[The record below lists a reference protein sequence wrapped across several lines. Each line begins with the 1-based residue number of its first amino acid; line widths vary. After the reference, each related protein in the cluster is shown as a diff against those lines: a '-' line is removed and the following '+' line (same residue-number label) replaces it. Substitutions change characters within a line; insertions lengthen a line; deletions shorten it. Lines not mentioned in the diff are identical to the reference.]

1 MRSAIKRQG
10 EELFSL
16 AEILAKNIC
25 NDRHSA
31 KGEEPAAASRL
42 EACAVMCVIALREVV
57 VRIFSE
63 SKLLNQ
69 EKILA
74 AGYDEFLKCI
84 SKAGDKTYLGSFTK
98 HWCVAQQILDVK
110 NLFEQNGEQG
120 RNGIGYKQFWR
131 SEFQFL
137 EHECLTSGVLRDMCA
152 DKEWLELFAIMI
164 HDFCF
169 RVHAVVN
176 LAKWEMPMNTRDER
190 CRMRNAITPRYDVFI
205 TYRRSD
211 GLNYAQLLY
220 QALDRRGYKC
230 FLDVRDRQDDEY
242 EKRIMA
248 ALHNAPN
255 YIFLMTDGSL
265 RRLSEDGN
273 SVYNEVHEA
282 LSLHKKIIPVAPTGV
297 SRSLYGAELLDEFN
311 CLRALSVSRLE
322 TGEFLEES
330 VDKIVQ
336 RFPVKIRCVRRTMIG
351 GLFVSVIALSC
362 MIVALW
368 PKSHSLDVDKTGSVE
383 TNAFDKTVE
392 PILKRMKE
400 IRLPYISF
408 TPPATIAD
416 AVEYF
421 RAASKDF
428 DRPDIPYEKRGLKF
442 DLRHG
447 EYAKSSFD
455 NDDGDF
461 ASTGEDESESG
472 KDSFAS
478 QADCLPVIPQ
488 LSASDITLY
497 DALKLVCESVDYNFV
512 VRNGEVIVKPRN
524 LTVDSLATWIYE
536 VDGRFEEILLSW
548 TERDMTTSDED
559 SVGGDCLGNDAL
571 LDRSVMALST
581 NMGVTWW
588 IGSGVRYMS
597 SIRRLKVK
605 NTSDELRRFE
615 QFLSEMK
622 VLKSVRKNP

>member
-1 MRSAIKRQG
+1 MRPAIKKQG
-10 EELFSL
+10 EDLLLL
-16 AEILAKNIC
+16 AEILAKDIC
-25 NDRHSA
+25 NNSHLIEW
-31 KGEEPAAASRL
+31 EELGGALRL
-42 EACAVMCVIALREVV
+42 EACAVICVIALREVIV
-57 VRIFSE
+57 KVFSGAQ
-63 SKLLNQ
+63 LLNRG
-69 EKILA
+69 KILA
-74 AGYDEFLKCI
+74 CGYDEFVRCVC
-84 SKAGDKTYLGSFTK
+84 KAGDKAYLGSFTK
-98 HWCVAQQILDVK
+98 HWRVAKQILDVK
-110 NLFEQNGEQG
+110 SLFKHIGEKIQTD
-120 RNGIGYKQFWR
+120 ISHEKFWK

-137 EHECLTSGVLRDMCA
+137 AKESSTSEVLRNMYA
-152 DKEWLELFAIMI
+152 DKEWLEYFAIKI
-164 HDFCF
+164 QDFCF
-169 RVHAVVN
+169 RVHTVVN
-176 LAKWEMPMNTRDER
+176 PSKWEVAMNTRQEQ
-190 CRMRNAITPRYDVFI
+190 CSTKTIKPKYDVFI

-220 QALDRRGYKC
+220 QALDKRGYKC
-230 FLDVRDRQDDEY
+230 FLDVRDQQDDEY
-242 EKRIMA
+242 EERIMA

-265 RRLSEDGN
+265 QRLSEDEN

-282 LSLHKKIIPVAPTGV
+282 LGLHKKIIPVAPSGM
-297 SRSLYGAELLDEFN
+297 SRSLYGAEMLDEFN

-322 TGEFLEES
+322 TGEFFEES

-336 RFPVKIRCVRRTMIG
+336 RFPVKIRRVRRTLIG
-351 GLFVSVIALSC
+351 GLFVLVIALSC

-368 PKSHSLDVDKTGSVE
+368 PKSHSLDVEKTGSIE
-383 TNAFDKTVE
+383 TNAIDKTVE

>member
-1 MRSAIKRQG
+1 
-10 EELFSL
+10 
-16 AEILAKNIC
+16 
-25 NDRHSA
+25 
-31 KGEEPAAASRL
+31 
-42 EACAVMCVIALREVV
+42 
-57 VRIFSE
+57 
-63 SKLLNQ
+63 
-69 EKILA
+69 
-74 AGYDEFLKCI
+74 
-84 SKAGDKTYLGSFTK
+84 
-98 HWCVAQQILDVK
+98 
-110 NLFEQNGEQG
+110 
-120 RNGIGYKQFWR
+120 
-131 SEFQFL
+131 
-137 EHECLTSGVLRDMCA
+137 
-152 DKEWLELFAIMI
+152 
-164 HDFCF
+164 
-169 RVHAVVN
+169 
-176 LAKWEMPMNTRDER
+176 MNTRDGHIHVKLER
-190 CRMRNAITPRYDVFI
+190 NRYDVFI

-211 GLNYAQLLY
+211 GLNYAQLLF

-336 RFPVKIRCVRRTMIG
+336 RFPVKIRCARRTMIG
-351 GLFVSVIALSC
+351 GLFVLVIVLSC

-368 PKSHSLDVDKTGSVE
+368 PKSHSLDVDKTGSVDVDKTGSVE

-421 RAASKDF
+421 HAASKDF
-428 DRPDIPYEKRGLKF
+428 DRLDIPYEKRGLKF

-461 ASTGEDESESG
+461 ASTGAVESESG

-571 LDRSVMALST
+571 LDRSVMALSK